1 MDSKEPDVLL
11 SNAEQALFE
20 AKKQRLPLKL
30 YSSELRRNLRSRNKL
45 QQDLANAIKY
55 HQLSLVYQPI
65 WDIDTNRVVKLEA
78 LVRWQHPERGAIS
91 PVEFIPLAEESG
103 LIQGLGQWIL
113 LHACADLVKL
123 HRKGFTQI
131 QMSVNRSTPEF
142 QTIDLDAREWL
153 TTIADMGLD
162 PKSIIFEITESL
174 LMSNQESNRQR
185 MDALRAAGCG
195 IAIDDFGTGYSALS
209 YLRSFPIDVVKI
221 DRTFVRSIPAEKQEC
236 LLLDGIIN
244 LVNNLGM
251 TLIIEGV
258 ETDDQLEYLKQR
270 QCSYIQGYLFSKPLP
285 FDELLSYLQRVM
297 PSLV

>member
-1 MDSKEPDVLL
+1 M
-11 SNAEQALFE
+11 N
-20 AKKQRLPLKL
+20 
-30 YSSELRRNLRSRNKL
+30 N
-45 QQDLANAIKY
+45 QD
-55 HQLSLVYQPI
+55 Q
-65 WDIDTNRVVKLEA
+65 
-78 LVRWQHPERGAIS
+78 
-91 PVEFIPLAEESG
+91 
-103 LIQGLGQWIL
+103 
-113 LHACADLVKL
+113 
-123 HRKGFTQI
+123 
-131 QMSVNRSTPEF
+131 
-142 QTIDLDAREWL
+142 
-153 TTIADMGLD
+153 
-162 PKSIIFEITESL
+162 
-174 LMSNQESNRQR
+174 NRQR
-185 MDALRAAGCG
+185 MHALRAAGCG

-258 ETDDQLEYLKQR
+258 ETDDQLDYLKQR

>member
-1 MDSKEPDVLL
+1 M
-11 SNAEQALFE
+11 
-20 AKKQRLPLKL
+20 
-30 YSSELRRNLRSRNKL
+30 
-45 QQDLANAIKY
+45 
-55 HQLSLVYQPI
+55 
-65 WDIDTNRVVKLEA
+65 
-78 LVRWQHPERGAIS
+78 
-91 PVEFIPLAEESG
+91 
-103 LIQGLGQWIL
+103 
-113 LHACADLVKL
+113 HA
-123 HRKGFTQI
+123 F
-131 QMSVNRSTPEF
+131 
-142 QTIDLDAREWL
+142 
-153 TTIADMGLD
+153 
-162 PKSIIFEITESL
+162 
-174 LMSNQESNRQR
+174 
-185 MDALRAAGCG
+185 RAAGCR